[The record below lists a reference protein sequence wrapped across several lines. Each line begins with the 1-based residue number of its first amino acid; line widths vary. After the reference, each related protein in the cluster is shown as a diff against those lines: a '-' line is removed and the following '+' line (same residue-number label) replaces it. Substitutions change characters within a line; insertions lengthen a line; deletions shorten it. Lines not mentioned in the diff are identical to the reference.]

1 MDPENAPDN
10 KNAGKKSLRLV
21 RPSIVVLCGPAG
33 CGKST
38 FAERHFRATQIISS
52 DWARA
57 RVADDERDQR
67 YNLQAFALVH
77 FLIEQRL
84 TLNRLCVVDSTA
96 LAPQDRKELVNLAKK
111 YQVPTTLL
119 LFNVP
124 LQTCIERDEK
134 RERSVGRPIVER
146 QYQAFEQSKETV
158 HQEGFDQVVLIQDGD
173 QETVQ
178 VEILFRPVAR
188 QPLRPE
194 RPDPGASRRFER
206 PAQPPRPRQRGSG
219 GNGHSVSATGVPP
232 AARPAAAPR
241 LAATPASVPTPKA
254 AAPRVG
260 ETPAQVV
267 QAQPPTSAHPPAS
280 PAAANQPGVQP
291 QAVASPKPA
300 PTAAPGTLPV
310 APENSGGK

>member
-1 MDPENAPDN
+1 MDPENTPDN
-10 KNAGKKSLRLV
+10 TNAGKKSLRLV
-21 RPSIVVLCGPAG
+21 RPSIIVLCGPAG

-38 FAERHFRATQIISS
+38 FAEQHFRTTQIISS

-96 LAPQDRKELVNLAKK
+96 LTPLDRKELVGLARK

-119 LFNVP
+119 VFNVP

-134 RERSVGRPIVER
+134 RERSVGRPVVER
-146 QYQAFEQSKETV
+146 QYQAFEQSKEAIP
-158 HQEGFDQVVLIQDGD
+158 QEGFDQVVVFKDGD
-173 QETVQ
+173 QEKVQ
-178 VEILFRPVAR
+178 IEILFRPVAR
-188 QPLRPE
+188 QPQRPE
-194 RPDPGASRRFER
+194 RPDSGAHRRIER
-206 PAQPPRPRQRGSG
+206 PTQSPQPRHRGSG
-219 GNGHSVSATGVPP
+219 GNGHPVSATVPP
-232 AARPAAAPR
+232 VAPLAASTR
-241 LAATPASVPTPKA
+241 LAGLPASVPTPKA

-280 PAAANQPGVQP
+280 PAAADPLGVRP
-291 QAVASPKPA
+291 QTVASPKPSPA
-300 PTAAPGTLPV
+300 AAPGTLPV